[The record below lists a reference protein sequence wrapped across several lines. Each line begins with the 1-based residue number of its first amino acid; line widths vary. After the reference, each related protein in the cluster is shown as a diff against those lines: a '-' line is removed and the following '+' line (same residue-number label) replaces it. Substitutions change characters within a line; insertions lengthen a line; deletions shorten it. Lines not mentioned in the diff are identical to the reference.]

1 MKTNYN
7 PIECQVQ
14 LGFLAPQPPSSD
26 AYGPNII
33 PALVTN
39 LAIKIHTFS

>member
-1 MKTNYN
+1 MKKNYN

-14 LGFLAPQPPSSD
+14 LGFFSPSAPSSD

-33 PALVTN
+33 PALVTK
-39 LAIKIHTFS
+39 LTIKIHTFS

>member
-1 MKTNYN
+1 MKKNYN

-14 LGFLAPQPPSSD
+14 LGFLALQPPSSD
-26 AYGPNII
+26 AYGPDII

-39 LAIKIHTFS
+39 LIIKIRTFS